1 MSKGSYRRDD
11 CRLCGSKSI
20 EIALSLIPTPVGDQ
34 YVTQDRVGQPQKTYS
49 MDLGLCRDCGYTGLV
64 DVVDPQILFPNS
76 TEVTSVSLGLVSH
89 LEEFAETTFAEVA
102 PPPDSLVVDI
112 GSNDGT
118 LLRFYKDRGMRIQG
132 VDAALGI
139 AADANAAGIPTIPGF
154 FGLAAA
160 LQITQESGKASIVC
174 ANRVLAN
181 IDEMA
186 DVAAGIRELL
196 APDGIFFFETGYS
209 VDIFEKIL
217 LDTIYHEHLGY
228 DAARPLQAYF
238 QRHGM
243 ELLDTQRIPLKNGSL
258 RGAVQLAGG
267 PRKLRSSVQ
276 ELVDFEDA
284 RGLNTAKFYQD
295 FGRMI
300 DGEKSRLQDLVGKLA
315 SQGNTFAGYGA
326 SVGTT
331 TLVHHFGMG
340 ETLGFLV
347 DDDPRN
353 QGLFSP
359 NFHMPVLAPQ
369 AIYDRKPDC
378 VVIWAWPYAAPI
390 VGKHQ
395 RFLDSGGQFIVP
407 LPTAGFYQPVSSG
420 R

>member
-1 MSKGSYRRDD
+1 MNNASYRRDD

-34 YVTQDRVGQPQKTYS
+34 YVSQDRVGEPQETYS
-49 MDLGLCRDCGYTGLV
+49 LDMGLCRGCGYTGLV

-76 TEVTSVSLGLVSH
+76 TEFTSISLGLVSH
-89 LEEFAETTFAEVA
+89 LEEFANTTIADVSPA
-102 PPPDSLVVDI
+102 QGSLVVDI

-118 LLRFYKDRGMRIQG
+118 LLRFYQDRGMRVQG

-139 AADANAAGIPTIPGF
+139 AANANEAGVPTIPGF
-154 FGLAAA
+154 FGLDVAKR
-160 LQITQESGKASIVC
+160 ITQESGKASIVS

-181 IDEMA
+181 IDDMT
-186 DVAAGIRELL
+186 DVALGIKELL
-196 APDGIFFFETGYS
+196 APDGVFFFETGYS
-209 VDIFEKIL
+209 VDIFEKKL

-228 DAARPLQAYF
+228 DAARPLRAYF

-243 ELLDTQRIPLKNGSL
+243 ELLDIQKIPLKNGSL
-258 RGAVQLAGG
+258 RGTVQLASG
-267 PRKLRSSVQ
+267 PRKVQSSVQ
-276 ELVDFEDA
+276 EMVDFEEA
-284 RGLNTAKFYQD
+284 QGLNSVAFYQA
-295 FGRMI
+295 FARMI
-300 DGEKSRLQDLVGKLA
+300 DEEKARLQNVVADMV
-315 SQGNTFAGYGA
+315 SQGKTFAGYGA

-331 TLVHHFGMG
+331 TLVHHFGIG
-340 ETLGFLV
+340 ETLDFLV

-359 NFHMPVLAPQ
+359 GFHLPVLASD
-369 AIYDRKPDC
+369 AIYDRKPDR

-390 VGKHQ
+390 VSKHQ
-395 RFLDSGGQFIVP
+395 KFIDDGGLFLVP
-407 LPTAGFYQPVSSG
+407 LPTAGLYQPVSSG